1 MLLIFSACLKQWL
14 ERMNYQNDQCCPICR
29 QPLYNVGNEDL
40 SPNNQ
45 QEPQQPQQEPQP
57 QQQEPQPQQPQ
68 PQPQQPQPQQPQQPI
83 PAPNVVAPNNV
94 RRRAVG
100 DNVNILPR
108 NCIL

>member
-40 SPNNQ
+40 SHNNQ
-45 QEPQQPQQEPQP
+45 QEPQEPQ
-57 QQQEPQPQQPQ
+57 PQPQQPQ
-68 PQPQQPQPQQPQQPI
+68 PQPQPQPQQPQPQPQQPI

>member
-40 SPNNQ
+40 PPNNQ
-45 QEPQQPQQEPQP
+45 QQPQP
-57 QQQEPQPQQPQ
+57 QQQQQPQ
-68 PQPQQPQPQQPQQPI
+68 PQPQQPQPQQPPPQPQQPI

>member
-45 QEPQQPQQEPQP
+45 QEPQQPQ
-57 QQQEPQPQQPQ
+57 PQPQQPQ
-68 PQPQQPQPQQPQQPI
+68 PQPQPQQPQQQPQPQQPI